1 MVEQKFDYV
10 VNLAAQAGV
19 RYSIDNPRAY
29 THSNIDGFL
38 SILEGARYSKVK
50 HLIYASTS
58 SVYGLNTEMPLS
70 EDQKTD
76 RPMALYAATKKANEL
91 FAHSYSHLFDLP
103 TTGLRFFTVY
113 GPWGR
118 PDMALFLFADAMLKD
133 EPINVFNHG
142 KMIRDFTYVD
152 DIVESITRL
161 IPKPAIP
168 RFNLTPSS
176 SNHSGTVSNAPA
188 QVFNIGNSAPVQ
200 LMAYIEALEKA
211 LGKTAK
217 KNFMDIQAGD
227 VPATHADVS
236 KLEEYVNFR
245 PQTSVEEG
253 VKRFVDWYLE
263 NNK

>member
-1 MVEQKFDYV
+1 
-10 VNLAAQAGV
+10 
-19 RYSIDNPRAY
+19 
-29 THSNIDGFL
+29 
-38 SILEGARYSKVK
+38 
-50 HLIYASTS
+50 
-58 SVYGLNTEMPLS
+58 
-70 EDQKTD
+70 
-76 RPMALYAATKKANEL
+76 
-91 FAHSYSHLFDLP
+91 
-103 TTGLRFFTVY
+103 
-113 GPWGR
+113 
-118 PDMALFLFADAMLKD
+118 MALFLFAEAMLKD

-161 IPKPAIP
+161 IPKPAP
-168 RFNLTPSS
+168 K
-176 SNHSGTVSNAPA
+176 NHDGVPC

-236 KLEEYVNFR
+236 KLEEYVNFK

-263 NNK
+263 TKKQNAIN